1 MGVVVVIDG
10 RACGEA
16 MQVLRREVRK
26 RIELRCAWNRGI
38 LAISYVWLL
47 FGVFYRELSCR

>member
-1 MGVVVVIDG
+1 
-10 RACGEA
+10 

-26 RIELRCAWNRGI
+26 RIEVRCACNRGI

-47 FGVFYRELSCR
+47 FGVIYKELSCR